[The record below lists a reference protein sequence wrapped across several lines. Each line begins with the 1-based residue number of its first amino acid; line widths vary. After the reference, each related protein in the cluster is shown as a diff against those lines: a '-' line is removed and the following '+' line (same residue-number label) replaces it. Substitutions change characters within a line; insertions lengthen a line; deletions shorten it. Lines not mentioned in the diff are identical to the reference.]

1 MEEAHTIAW
10 GTNYNPSA
18 QFDNGWGSDN
28 TPPSPPAQKKQKI
41 EHKEES
47 SDDSNMEPKAS

>member
-10 GTNYNPSA
+10 GTNYNPSE